1 MADVESRRAE
11 IVAGYPF
18 PLDHFQL
25 EAIEALDAG
34 HHVVVAAPTGSGK
47 TVVAEYGIE
56 TARRSG
62 RRAFYTAP
70 LKALSNQKYRDL
82 TARYGGG
89 NVGLLTG
96 DNAVDGDAPTV
107 VMTTEVLRNM
117 IYAGSSALD
126 DLGLVVLDEVH
137 FLQDTYR
144 GPVWEEVIVH
154 LPRHVQL
161 VCLSATV
168 SNTTELAAWIQT
180 VRGATTPV
188 VELRRPVH
196 LHDRYLVGDR
206 TNDRVHLLETFVGG
220 RPNPEAARLDAS
232 AVRRG
237 GRHVRHDRPARGSG
251 RRVLYPPGRVETVE
265 LLDQRQLLPAIVFIF
280 SRNQCDEAA
289 RSCLAAGMRLTDGP
303 ERDRIRE
310 IVDARLDGL
319 ADDDL
324 AVLGYGQF
332 LAQLEAGI
340 AAHHAGMVPAFKEVV
355 EACFVE
361 GLIKAVFATETLAV
375 GINMPA
381 RTVVIEK
388 LTKFTGDHHEML
400 TPGEYTQLTGRA
412 GRRGIDEE
420 GHAVVLWSPFVTFE
434 RVAEL
439 ASSRTFHLRSAFR
452 PTYNMAANLVGT
464 YTDEQAHHL
473 LNLSFA
479 QYQADRDVVR
489 LEARLEKVR
498 ANLGTA
504 RRQAESPYGDIWAY
518 RRHVDDVRTRRR
530 GRDDLVDLGLAKLRP
545 GQVVQASKGRYTG
558 PVAVVANAHRKGGM
572 RLTTVTKRADLL
584 LLSADDFDDVPRSL
598 GSVRL
603 PPVFN
608 PNRVE
613 YRRDV
618 ARALNNTRLEPA
630 PRRNR
635 RQVADGP
642 QPVESDPE
650 LRQRMRA
657 AGQAERLERE
667 LVEISGRVDGHGQS
681 LAREFDRV
689 LDVLGRRGYVD
700 AGEWSLTTSGSI
712 LSRLFHESDLLVA
725 ECLLAGLLDG
735 VAAADLAGLLAVFV
749 YEHRSPEPAPAP
761 WFPSPDVSQ
770 RWRRIAAFSEDL
782 AADERSTGLAEHR
795 PPDPGF
801 IGAAHGWV
809 AGEGLATV
817 VADEEVTGGDFVR
830 TMKQLIDLARQIA
843 LVAPDATTCER
854 APRGR
859 HDRLPRRRRRRRRRR
874 MTIRRGEDWGE
885 VVALPAGVVEVTSDA
900 ELAAHVAGGDVRAL
914 RLVGGDLLATLGGPT
929 SGPSARR
936 LPIDAIS
943 VDADGRRL
951 TAVAHVVVRGRTWW
965 RGPIVA
971 VLNAD
976 RIGTGTPR
984 RAPIPTTD
992 SSTSSRSMRR

>member
-1 MADVESRRAE
+1 MVADDRRAA
-11 IVAGYPF
+11 IVAWYPF
-18 PLDHFQL
+18 TLDHFQT
-25 EAIEALDAG
+25 EAIDALDAG

-56 TARRSG
+56 STRQAGRRS
-62 RRAFYTAP
+62 FYTAP

-82 TARYGGG
+82 TARYGQG

-96 DNAVDGDAPTV
+96 DNAIDGDAPVV

-180 VRGATTPV
+180 VRGPTTPV

-196 LHDRYLVGDR
+196 LHDCYLVGDR
-206 TNDRVHLLETFVGG
+206 TNDRIHLLETFVSG
-220 RPNPEAARLDAS
+220 RPNPEAAKLDAS

-237 GRHVRHDRPARGSG
+237 GRQLRHDRPARGSG
-251 RRVLYPPGRVETVE
+251 RRVLFPPSRVETVDV
-265 LLDQRQLLPAIVFIF
+265 LGQRQLLPAIVFIF

-289 RSCLAAGMRLTDGP
+289 RSCLATGMRLTDGP

-310 IVDARLDGL
+310 IVHARLEGL

-361 GLIKAVFATETLAV
+361 GLIKVVFATETLAV

-412 GRRGIDEE
+412 GRRGIDAE
-420 GHAVVLWSPFVTFE
+420 GHAVVLWSPFVPFE

-439 ASSRTFHLRSAFR
+439 AASRTFHLRSAFR

-489 LEARLEKVR
+489 LEARLERVR
-498 ANLGTA
+498 ANLVVA
-504 RRQAESPYGDIWAY
+504 REQAQSPHGDIWEY
-518 RRHVDDVRTRRR
+518 RRHVDEIRARRR
-530 GRDDLVDLGLAKLRP
+530 GRDDLVDLGLARLRP
-545 GQVVQASKGRYTG
+545 GQVVHASKGRYRG
-558 PVAVVANAHRKGGM
+558 PVAVVASAHRKGGM
-572 RLTTVTKRADLL
+572 RLTTVNKRAELVLL
-584 LLSADDFDDVPRSL
+584 TANDFDDVPRAL
-598 GSVRL
+598 GTVRL
-603 PPVFN
+603 PPAFS
-608 PNRVE
+608 PNRIE

-618 ARALNNTRLEPA
+618 ARALNNARLEA
-630 PRRNR
+630 PTARSRK
-635 RQVADGP
+635 QVSTGP
-642 QPVESDPE
+642 HPVESDPD

-667 LVEISGRVDGHGQS
+667 LVELSGRVEGHGQS
-681 LAREFDRV
+681 LAREFDQV
-689 LDVLGRRGYVD
+689 LDVLSRRGYVD
-700 AGEWSLTTSGSI
+700 VPAWSLTTRGSV
-712 LSRLFHESDLLVA
+712 LARVFHEADLLVA

-735 VAAADLAGLLAVFV
+735 VGAAELAGLLSVFV

-761 WFPSPDVSQ
+761 WFPSTEVRQ

-782 AADERSTGLAEHR
+782 AADERSAGLAEHR
-795 PPDPGF
+795 APDPGF
-801 IGAAHGWV
+801 VGAAHAWV
-809 AGEGLATV
+809 AGEELARV
-817 VADEEVTGGDFVR
+817 VADEAVTGGDFVR
-830 TMKQLIDLARQIA
+830 TMKQLIDLARQVA
-843 LVAPDATTCER
+843 LIAPDATTRER
-854 APRGR
+854 AREVAQIAFRG
-859 HDRLPRRRRRRRRRR
+859 
-874 MTIRRGEDWGE
+874 
-885 VVALPAGVVEVTSDA
+885 VVADSV
-900 ELAAHVAGGDVRAL
+900 VAG
-914 RLVGGDLLATLGGPT
+914 
-929 SGPSARR
+929 
-936 LPIDAIS
+936 
-943 VDADGRRL
+943 
-951 TAVAHVVVRGRTWW
+951 
-965 RGPIVA
+965 
-971 VLNAD
+971 
-976 RIGTGTPR
+976 
-984 RAPIPTTD
+984 
-992 SSTSSRSMRR
+992 

>member
-1 MADVESRRAE
+1 VTDVDRRAA
-11 IVAGYPF
+11 IVGSYPF

-25 EAIEALDAG
+25 EAIDALDAA

-56 TARRSG
+56 TTRLAGKRS
-62 RRAFYTAP
+62 FYTAP

-82 TARYGGG
+82 TVRYGPG

-96 DNAVDGDAPTV
+96 DNAIDGDAPVV

-196 LHDRYLVGDR
+196 LHDRYFVGDR

-220 RPNPEAARLDAS
+220 RPNPEAAKLDAS

-237 GRHVRHDRPARGSG
+237 GRQRHDRPARGSG
-251 RRVLYPPGRVETVE
+251 RRVLYPPGRVETVD
-265 LLDQRQLLPAIVFIF
+265 LLDQRELLPAIFFIF

-289 RSCLAAGMRLTDGP
+289 RSCLAAGMRLTDAA

-310 IVDARLDGL
+310 IVDARLEGL
-319 ADDDL
+319 ADEDL

-361 GLIKAVFATETLAV
+361 GLIKVVFATETLAV

-412 GRRGIDEE
+412 GRRGIDDE
-420 GHAVVLWSPFVTFE
+420 GHAVVLWSPFVPFE

-439 ASSRTFHLRSAFR
+439 AASRTFHLRSAFR

-489 LEARLEKVR
+489 LEARLERVR
-498 ANLGTA
+498 ANLVTA
-504 RRQAESPYGDIWAY
+504 REQAESPYGDIWEY
-518 RRHVDDVRTRRR
+518 RRHVDEIRSRRR
-530 GRDDLVDLGLAKLRP
+530 GRDDLVDIGLGRLRP
-545 GQVVQASKGRYTG
+545 GQVVHASKGRYRG
-558 PVAVVANAHRKGGM
+558 PVAVVASAHRKGGM

-584 LLSADDFDDVPRSL
+584 LLTADDFDDVPRSM
-598 GSVRL
+598 GTVRL
-603 PPVFN
+603 PPVFS

-618 ARALNNTRLEPA
+618 ARALNNTRLSPPGRA
-630 PRRNR
+630 PRRH
-635 RQVADGP
+635 VPPGP
-642 QPVESDPE
+642 HPVESDPE
-650 LRQRMRA
+650 LRLRMRA
-657 AGQAERLERE
+657 AGQTERLERE
-667 LVEISGRVDGHGQS
+667 LVELSGRVEGHGQS
-681 LAREFDRV
+681 LAREFDLV
-689 LDVLGRRGYVD
+689 LDVLARRGYVD
-700 AGEWSLTTSGSI
+700 VAGWTLTDRGSI
-712 LSRLFHESDLLVA
+712 LSRLFHEADLLVA
-725 ECLLAGLLDG
+725 ETLLFGSLDGVDAAELAGLLS
-735 VAAADLAGLLAVFV
+735 VFV
-749 YEHRSPEPAPAP
+749 YEHRSPEPAPTP
-761 WFPSPDVSQ
+761 WFPSDEVRR
-770 RWRRIAAFSEDL
+770 RWRRIAALSEDL
-782 AADERSTGLAEHR
+782 AADERAAGLAEHR
-795 PPDPGF
+795 APDPGF
-801 IGAAHGWV
+801 VGAAHAWV
-809 AGEGLATV
+809 AGEELARV

-830 TMKQLIDLARQIA
+830 TMKQLIDLARQLA
-843 LVAPDATTCER
+843 LVAPDARTRER
-854 APRGR
+854 AREVASIAFRG
-859 HDRLPRRRRRRRRRR
+859 
-874 MTIRRGEDWGE
+874 
-885 VVALPAGVVEVTSDA
+885 VVADSV
-900 ELAAHVAGGDVRAL
+900 VAG
-914 RLVGGDLLATLGGPT
+914 
-929 SGPSARR
+929 
-936 LPIDAIS
+936 
-943 VDADGRRL
+943 
-951 TAVAHVVVRGRTWW
+951 
-965 RGPIVA
+965 
-971 VLNAD
+971 
-976 RIGTGTPR
+976 
-984 RAPIPTTD
+984 
-992 SSTSSRSMRR
+992 